1 MSILV
6 NKNTKVIVQG
16 FTGKEATFHAE
27 QCMAYGTNI
36 VGGVTPH
43 KGGQTHLGK
52 PVFDTV
58 ADAVKA
64 TKADVSLIF
73 VPAFA
78 VGDSVVEAADA
89 GIKLA
94 VVITEHTPV
103 KDMMFAKQY
112 ANKKG
117 MKIIGPN
124 CPGIITSEE
133 FKLGIM
139 PGFIFKKGCVGLI
152 SKSGTLT
159 YEAANQVV
167 QGGYGI
173 STAVGIGGDPIIG
186 LAYKELLSEFQ
197 KDDETRAIVMI
208 GEIGG
213 SLEVE
218 AAKFIKENISKPVVA
233 FIAGATAPKGKRMG
247 HAGAIVGS
255 ADESAAAKKEAL
267 KSYGIHVVDSPA
279 LIGEEIQKILG

>member
-27 QCMAYGTNI
+27 QCIAYGTNI
-36 VGGVTPH
+36 VGGVTPF
-43 KGGQTHLGK
+43 KGGETHLGK

-58 ADAVKA
+58 KEAVAKTGAD
-64 TKADVSLIF
+64 TSLIF
-73 VPAFA
+73 VPPFA
-78 VGDSVVEAADA
+78 VGDSIIEAADA

-103 KDMMFAKQY
+103 KDMMFAKAY

-124 CPGIITSEE
+124 CPGIITADEC
-133 FKLGIM
+133 KLGIM
-139 PGFIFKKGCVGLI
+139 PGFIFKKGNIGVI

-167 QGGYGI
+167 LGGYGI
-173 STAVGIGGDPIIG
+173 TTAVGIGGDPIIG
-186 LAYKELLSEFQ
+186 LAYKELLAEFE
-197 KDDETRAIVMI
+197 KDEQTKAIVMI

-218 AAKFIKENISKPVVA
+218 AAKFIKENITKPVVA

-267 KSYGIHVVDSPA
+267 KSYGVHVVDSPA
-279 LIGEEIQKILG
+279 DIGKKIKEILK

>member
-78 VGDSVVEAADA
+78 VGDSVIEAADA

-112 ANKKG
+112 ANKTWH
-117 MKIIGPN
+117 N
-124 CPGIITSEE
+124 T
-133 FKLGIM
+133 
-139 PGFIFKKGCVGLI
+139 
-152 SKSGTLT
+152 
-159 YEAANQVV
+159 
-167 QGGYGI
+167 
-173 STAVGIGGDPIIG
+173 
-186 LAYKELLSEFQ
+186 
-197 KDDETRAIVMI
+197 
-208 GEIGG
+208 
-213 SLEVE
+213 
-218 AAKFIKENISKPVVA
+218 
-233 FIAGATAPKGKRMG
+233 
-247 HAGAIVGS
+247 
-255 ADESAAAKKEAL
+255 
-267 KSYGIHVVDSPA
+267 
-279 LIGEEIQKILG
+279 

>member
-1 MSILV
+1 
-6 NKNTKVIVQG
+6 
-16 FTGKEATFHAE
+16 
-27 QCMAYGTNI
+27 
-36 VGGVTPH
+36 TPH

-117 MKIIGPN
+117 MKIIG
-124 CPGIITSEE
+124 
-133 FKLGIM
+133 
-139 PGFIFKKGCVGLI
+139 
-152 SKSGTLT
+152 
-159 YEAANQVV
+159 
-167 QGGYGI
+167 
-173 STAVGIGGDPIIG
+173 
-186 LAYKELLSEFQ
+186 
-197 KDDETRAIVMI
+197 
-208 GEIGG
+208 
-213 SLEVE
+213 
-218 AAKFIKENISKPVVA
+218 
-233 FIAGATAPKGKRMG
+233 
-247 HAGAIVGS
+247 
-255 ADESAAAKKEAL
+255 
-267 KSYGIHVVDSPA
+267 
-279 LIGEEIQKILG
+279 